1 MGDPIVGEPTT
12 GDGDPAPAKRRRP
25 TLEDVAAQAG
35 VSRALVSIV
44 IRGAPGASAQ
54 TRRRV
59 LQVAADL
66 NYRPDTRARLLA
78 RSRSRL
84 LGVTLIPYH
93 AFHADLVEGIYAA
106 AEPAGYE
113 VVLSASTPSRSE
125 QRAVETLLDYR
136 CEALV
141 LLAPDSSAAWLEEL
155 AERLPVIVIGRR
167 VQAGSVDVVRTADAE
182 GIHQAVNHLVA
193 LGHEAVVHID
203 GGSAPASADRRRG
216 YRSAMRRHGLGKWA
230 RTVTGGQSEE
240 SGAAAAR
247 LLLAEPQL
255 PTAVLAYNDRCA
267 TGLLDCL
274 IRAGIAVPRDIS
286 VVGFDDSQLS
296 RLSHIS
302 LTTVGQDAR
311 QLASLAVE
319 RAVARLNGEEIAKR
333 ELVLEPYLVVRST
346 TASPLPSGGQFGRDQ
361 FGRDQFGR
369 DQFGRDQFGRDQF
382 GGDEIG
388 GDERAGTA

>member
-1 MGDPIVGEPTT
+1 MGEERGSGGGT
-12 GDGDPAPAKRRRP
+12 GTPSVRRRP

-44 IRGAPGASAQ
+44 IRGAAGASPE

-66 NYRPDTRARLLA
+66 NYRPDNRARLLA

-84 LGVTLIPYH
+84 LGVTLLAHH
-93 AFHADLVEGIYAA
+93 AFHADLVEGVYAA

-136 CEALV
+136 CEALI
-141 LLAPDSSAAWLEEL
+141 LLAPDASVSWLTSL
-155 AERLPVIVIGRR
+155 AEKLPVVVIGRR
-167 VQAGSVDVVRTADAE
+167 VQAPSVDVVRTADAE
-182 GIHQAVNHLVA
+182 GIRQAVDHLA
-193 LGHEAVVHID
+193 RLGHRDIVHID
-203 GGSAPASADRRRG
+203 GGSAPAAADRRRG
-216 YRSAMRRHGLGKWA
+216 YRTAMRRLGLA
-230 RTVTGGQSEE
+230 DRVRTVTGGQSEE
-240 SGAAAAR
+240 SGARAAR
-247 LLLAEPQL
+247 LLLAEDPM
-255 PTAVLAYNDRCA
+255 PTAVLAYNDRSA

-274 IRAGIAVPRDIS
+274 IRAGVAVPDDVS

-311 QLASLAVE
+311 RMSSLAVE
-319 RAVARLNGEEIAKR
+319 RAVARLTGDEITRR
-333 ELVLEPYLVVRST
+333 ELVLEPYLVVRGT
-346 TASPLPSGGQFGRDQ
+346 TAPPP
-361 FGRDQFGR
+361 
-369 DQFGRDQFGRDQF
+369 
-382 GGDEIG
+382 
-388 GDERAGTA
+388 AGPRPE